1 MTVFLTGLAIVLSLE
16 QIVETAQKIIANC
29 RKNSRTN

>member
-1 MTVFLTGLAIVLSLE
+1 MTLLLTALTIVLCLE

-29 RKNSRTN
+29 RNNSHVN